1 MSDQVSPQD
10 ELERAAQ
17 AIMFAEAIMIGAGAG
32 MGVDSGLPDFRGGQ
46 GFWTAYPPYA
56 KLGLDFVSLANPRWF
71 LTDPTLAWG
80 FYGHRL
86 MLYRQTEPHGG
97 FAILR
102 RWMHAM
108 PHGGFIYT
116 SNVDGH
122 FQRASFSPQR
132 VYEVHGTLGAMQ
144 CLDDCGAGIFPA
156 DDCSVTIDPD
166 TMRAV
171 PPLPGCPKCG
181 GLARPNVLM
190 FGDWGWDSSR
200 SDAQQRRLTAWLNSL
215 DGARLVIIECGAGTA
230 IPTVRLACQDAA
242 SRYRGKLLRINLR
255 EAEVPSGHIS
265 LPITA
270 LSALVAL
277 DQRVGDALRS
287 GARDD
292 GRR

>member
-1 MSDQVSPQD
+1 MSDQGAYVN

-17 AIMFAEAIMIGAGAG
+17 AILYAEAILIGAGAG

-46 GFWTAYPPYA
+46 GFWQAYPPYA
-56 KLGLDFVSLANPRWF
+56 KLGLDFVTLANPRWF
-71 LTDPTLAWG
+71 RDDPTLAWG

-102 RWMHAM
+102 RWMRAM
-108 PHGGFIYT
+108 PRGGFVYT

-122 FQRASFSPQR
+122 FQRAGFSPQE
-132 VYEVHGTLGAMQ
+132 VYEVHGTLGALQ

-156 DDCSVTIDPD
+156 DDCLLTIVPD

-171 PPLPGCPKCG
+171 EPLPRCPKCG

-190 FGDWGWDSSR
+190 FGDWGWDPSR
-200 SDAQQRRLTAWLNSL
+200 SDAQRRRLTTWLKSL

-242 SRYRGKLLRINLR
+242 RRQGARLIRINVR
-255 EAEVPSGHIS
+255 EPEIPSGHIS
-265 LPITA
+265 LPMAA
-270 LSALVAL
+270 LKALVAL
-277 DQRVGDALRS
+277 DQRVGEALRS

-292 GRR
+292 GRQ

>member
-1 MSDQVSPQD
+1 MSDQVAYEN

-17 AIMFAEAIMIGAGAG
+17 AIMYAEAILIGAGAG

-46 GFWTAYPPYA
+46 GFWQAYPPYA
-56 KLGLDFVSLANPRWF
+56 KLGLDFVTLANPRWF
-71 LTDPTLAWG
+71 RRDPALAWG

-102 RWMHAM
+102 RWMRAM
-108 PHGGFIYT
+108 PASGFVYT

-122 FQRASFSPQR
+122 FQRSGFSADQ
-132 VYEVHGTLGAMQ
+132 VYEVHGTIGAMQ
-144 CLDDCGAGIFPA
+144 CLGDCGVGIFPA
-156 DDCSVTIDPD
+156 DDCSLTIDPD

-171 PPLPGCPKCG
+171 APLPGCPKCG

-190 FGDWGWDSSR
+190 FGDWGWDPSR
-200 SDAQQRRLTAWLNSL
+200 SDAQQRRLTSWLDYI

-242 SRYRGKLLRINLR
+242 RRHGAKLIRINLR
-255 EAEVPSGHIS
+255 EPEVPSGHIS
-265 LPITA
+265 LPMAA
-270 LSALVAL
+270 LRALVVL
-277 DQRVGDALRS
+277 DQRVGEALRA
-287 GARDD
+287 GASDD
-292 GRR
+292 EQR